1 MNKTGYIY
9 ILKNPSFKEYVKIG
23 YADDV
28 EKRVAQLN
36 KTECTPFA
44 FRIYATYKVDSRL
57 SDLPLH
63 QLIDSLNPNLRSKDV
78 IDEKVRVREFFAMS
92 PEQAFDILLAIAKIN
107 GLTENLKKHEQTQD
121 AEEDEIIAETISELK
136 WNRHHF
142 RDIEFTSSLTGHKY
156 RGTTAEDGTLKI
168 IDLTTNEEVPNNATP
183 SKKAIIGVA
192 LEDLGQEV
200 QKNDSLYQ
208 RYHRLCKIILG

>member
-9 ILKNPSFKEYVKIG
+9 ILTNPSFKEYVKIG

-28 EKRVAQLN
+28 EKRVARLN

-92 PEQAFDILLAIAKIN
+92 PEQAYDILSAIAKIN
-107 GLTENLKKHEQTQD
+107 GLIDNLKKHEQTQD

-142 RDIEFTSSLTGHKY
+142 KDIEFTSSLTGHKY